1 MAQLSKQLVDE
12 RDAAA
17 AQGELWKRQLKTLR
31 ERARSESEHARQ
43 LEEQLRASLDQQRE
57 SGGEGT
63 TTPSARAA
71 GGARSSISS
80 DRQHTPATPLDG
92 GRRNG
97 GGGNVRADSAG
108 SEGLTFGG
116 APGRG
121 SSVSTAGSTAGSIRL
136 SLPGSGGRNG
146 VSHIRRGVEKMAEK
160 MLDQDGSEELR
171 KGVEKVGKAI
181 GKGMGGLDTRVDRG
195 LDRMEAIVGRLA
207 RNTGMAAGPS
217 PNGHFAALSSSTPEV
232 NEVRR
237 SEVRNLMDE

>member
-1 MAQLSKQLVDE
+1 
-12 RDAAA
+12 
-17 AQGELWKRQLKTLR
+17 
-31 ERARSESEHARQ
+31 
-43 LEEQLRASLDQQRE
+43 
-57 SGGEGT
+57 
-63 TTPSARAA
+63 
-71 GGARSSISS
+71 
-80 DRQHTPATPLDG
+80 
-92 GRRNG
+92 
-97 GGGNVRADSAG
+97 
-108 SEGLTFGG
+108 
-116 APGRG
+116 
-121 SSVSTAGSTAGSIRL
+121 
-136 SLPGSGGRNG
+136 
-146 VSHIRRGVEKMAEK
+146 MAEK